1 MNLQC
6 LFIYEEF
13 ISQIH
18 IRISVEKNYIKKN
31 HSAIVI
37 LYIWFFSLHFP
48 ILLFLKDPQWNRL
61 TYQLRPFLFLKD
73 CWLLDCWLLEFILSL
88 KLSDSSYLEYIKE
101 FHPYFFGIP
110 LLWSAKELW
119 WCTVL
124 PVRFTI
130 HIKSLQ
136 PTFRLKT
143 KPGNPSSYVFLWCF
157 HGKMSILKD
166 RPQMTRGNNI
176 LQTGIR
182 EIFGNKHFLRWISKN
197 YKNIY
202 IWQCSLSV
210 VSLQL
215 RGKRNPTAT

>member
-1 MNLQC
+1 M
-6 LFIYEEF
+6 FIYLWRVYF
-13 ISQIH
+13 TNTHQNICG
-18 IRISVEKNYIKKN
+18 KKYIKKKN
-31 HSAIVI
+31 HSVIVI
-37 LYIWFFSLHFP
+37 FYIWFLSLHFP

-61 TYQLRPFLFLKD
+61 TCQLRPFLFLKD
-73 CWLLDCWLLEFILSL
+73 CWLLDCWLLEFILSQ
-88 KLSDSSYLEYIKE
+88 KLSDSSYLEVIKE

-130 HIKSLQ
+130 HINSLQ

-143 KPGNPSSYVFLWCF
+143 KPGNPSSYVFLWCL

-176 LQTGIR
+176 LLNTT
-182 EIFGNKHFLRWISKN
+182 W
-197 YKNIY
+197 Y
-202 IWQCSLSV
+202 
-210 VSLQL
+210 
-215 RGKRNPTAT
+215 

>member
-1 MNLQC
+1 MLRIWIYSVYLSMKS
-6 LFIYEEF
+6 LFHKYTSEYLW
-13 ISQIH
+13 
-18 IRISVEKNYIKKN
+18 KKTTLKKKN

-37 LYIWFFSLHFP
+37 FYILFLSFHFP

-61 TYQLRPFLFLKD
+61 TCQLRPFLFLKD
-73 CWLLDCWLLEFILSL
+73 CWLLDCWLLEFILSQ
-88 KLSDSSYLEYIKE
+88 KLSDSSYLEDIKE

-130 HIKSLQ
+130 YIKSLQ

-143 KPGNPSSYVFLWCF
+143 KPGNPSSYVFLWCL

-166 RPQMTRGNNI
+166 RPQMSRGNNI
-176 LQTGIR
+176 LSNTT
-182 EIFGNKHFLRWISKN
+182 W
-197 YKNIY
+197 Y
-202 IWQCSLSV
+202 
-210 VSLQL
+210 
-215 RGKRNPTAT
+215 